1 MFFAVGHN
9 FWGIVNKMHPF
20 DLNVIA
26 TTPWSAGSLYCGD
39 SPGHCAMFPR
49 ATLSSDSILRSHQ
62 DNFSR
67 GSSPSGIIY
76 NIYNIYITLL
86 TLYNIIDK
94 IYNIYPTSYCNSA
107 ARNKPQY
114 TSSPLPPVRR
124 PPELLQFCTAPF
136 TAAAHV
142 LMRTFL
148 PFPPT
153 IMNIFGRSGAFY
165 SQGRTHNALVL

>member
-1 MFFAVGHN
+1 MFYLRL
-9 FWGIVNKMHPF
+9 GIIFRELHPF

-26 TTPWSAGSLYCGD
+26 RTAWIAGSLCLYCGD
-39 SPGHCAMFPR
+39 SPRHCAMFPR

-76 NIYNIYITLL
+76 NIYSIYITLL

-94 IYNIYPTSYCNSA
+94 IYNIYPASYCNSA
-107 ARNKPQY
+107 ARNKSQY

-136 TAAAHV
+136 TTAAHV
-142 LMRTFL
+142 LMSAFL
-148 PFPPT
+148 PFPHFLQP
-153 IMNIFGRSGAFY
+153 
-165 SQGRTHNALVL
+165 

>member
-1 MFFAVGHN
+1 MYPRTKILREYIVQSAYMFFAVGHN

-26 TTPWSAGSLYCGD
+26 TTAWIAGSLYCKD
-39 SPGHCAMFPR
+39 SPRHCAMFPR

-76 NIYNIYITLL
+76 NIYITLL

-94 IYNIYPTSYCNSA
+94 IYNIYTASYCNSA
-107 ARNKPQY
+107 
-114 TSSPLPPVRR
+114 VRHQ
-124 PPELLQFCTAPF
+124 PTI
-136 TAAAHV
+136 TAAASA
-142 LMRTFL
+142 T
-148 PFPPT
+148 
-153 IMNIFGRSGAFY
+153 A
-165 SQGRTHNALVL
+165 A

>member
-1 MFFAVGHN
+1 MFFFAVGHI
-9 FWGIVNKMHPF
+9 FLGIVNKMHPF

-26 TTPWSAGSLYCGD
+26 RTPWSAGED
-39 SPGHCAMFPR
+39 SPRHCAMFPR

-94 IYNIYPTSYCNSA
+94 IYNIYTASYCNSA
-107 ARNKPQY
+107 
-114 TSSPLPPVRR
+114 VRHQ
-124 PPELLQFCTAPF
+124 PTI
-136 TAAAHV
+136 TAAASA
-142 LMRTFL
+142 TAAW
-148 PFPPT
+148 T
-153 IMNIFGRSGAFY
+153 IAILYCTLYCSGTRPHADIFTIS
-165 SQGRTHNALVL
+165 TNHNEHFWSFRCILFARQNT

>member
-9 FWGIVNKMHPF
+9 FLGNCTLHPF

-26 TTPWSAGSLYCGD
+26 TTAWIAGSQYCGD
-39 SPGHCAMFPR
+39 SPRHCAMFPR

-76 NIYNIYITLL
+76 NIYITLL

-94 IYNIYPTSYCNSA
+94 IYNIYTASYCNSA
-107 ARNKPQY
+107 
-114 TSSPLPPVRR
+114 VRHQ
-124 PPELLQFCTAPF
+124 PTI
-136 TAAAHV
+136 TAAASA
-142 LMRTFL
+142 TAAW
-148 PFPPT
+148 T
-153 IMNIFGRSGAFY
+153 IAILYCTLYCSGTRPYAGIFTISTNHNEHFRSFRCILFAR
-165 SQGRTHNALVL
+165 QNT